1 MASNPADL
9 RRTPLFQEHVKLGA
23 RMIEFG
29 GWTMPVFYAGI
40 MTEHQAVRNR
50 VGMFDISHMG
60 QLEVSGTA
68 ATKWLN
74 TLLTNNLQK
83 LSVGE
88 GQYTLILNERGGVID
103 DLIVYRRTEAGYLM
117 VVNAARIDQDYA
129 WLESHSIAEI
139 ELVNDSQEYAA
150 VAVQGPLSTELF
162 KSVGRLPP
170 RNHLD
175 SFKIAGT
182 DVLLART
189 GYTGEDGFEVF
200 CPATAAT
207 AVWERFLEL
216 GGPLG
221 IQPCGLGARDTLRL
235 EACYPLNGADLSES
249 RTPLEA
255 GLGYFVD
262 LEKTSF
268 VGRETLL
275 AQKKH
280 GLEQRLVA
288 LKVHDKSPPVRP
300 HYGLFAAERQIG
312 ELTSGTLSPS
322 LGVGIGLGYVETAFA
337 GPGQEIEIDV
347 RGRKFP
353 ATVEKKPLYRKH
365 ASS

>member
-1 MASNPADL
+1 MASNPAGL

-40 MTEHQAVRNR
+40 MAEHQTVRNR
-50 VGMFDISHMG
+50 VGIFDISHMG
-60 QLEVSGTA
+60 QIEVSGTA

-74 TLLTNNLQK
+74 TLLTNNLAN

-88 GQYTLILNERGGVID
+88 GQYTLVLNERGGIID

-117 VVNAARIDQDYA
+117 VVNAATVDQDYA
-129 WLESHSIAEI
+129 WLESHSMAEI
-139 ELVNDSQEYAA
+139 KLVDDSQQYAA

-162 KSVGRLPP
+162 KPVGQLPP

-175 SFKIAGT
+175 GFKIAGT
-182 DVLLART
+182 DLLVART

-207 AVWERFLEL
+207 AVWERLLEL
-216 GGPLG
+216 GRPLG

-235 EACYPLNGADLSES
+235 EVCYPLNGADLSES

-268 VGRETLL
+268 VGREALL

-280 GLEQRLVA
+280 GLVRRLIA
-288 LKVHDKSPPVRP
+288 LKVHDRSPPVRP

-322 LGVGIGLGYVETAFA
+322 LGVGIGLGYVETAFTR
-337 GPGQEIEIDV
+337 PGQEIEIDV